1 MRVGHCSHPCISS
14 LTAQVCPCNNAHS
27 TSHCAQHSGMNDM
40 WNMLGACLR
49 WPGPVY
55 MLGVNSSVNAL
66 CVCVCVSVL
75 CLSACLCVC
84 DTVCYVLV

>member
-1 MRVGHCSHPCISS
+1 
-14 LTAQVCPCNNAHS
+14 
-27 TSHCAQHSGMNDM
+27 MNDM

-49 WPGPVY
+49 WPGPVH

-66 CVCVCVSVL
+66 CVCVCVCVCVSVL